1 MVFCRC
7 SARQNEHSITPIVL
21 ECMSGSPWRSSQMET
36 GADGVSNTGTSL
48 SDFRFSLFAWFPED
62 FTHFSFSVKLKST
75 RTETITS
82 TMRQTVAFGFMFTY
96 CDAPG
101 GWVAIGTFVA
111 THPSEKVPILCN
123 TRYFLKNEIRTRD
136 PKDPL
141 HLHHLIE

>member
-1 MVFCRC
+1 MVRNLHATTWCFAGAVQGKMNTASHQLFL
-7 SARQNEHSITPIVL
+7 SACLHHRGEALKWKQK
-21 ECMSGSPWRSSQMET
+21 QMESVT
-36 GADGVSNTGTSL
+36 PAHPYPTSDSHFL
-48 SDFRFSLFAWFPED
+48 HDFPRI

-96 CDAPG
+96 CDAQG

-123 TRYFLKNEIRTRD
+123 TRYIR
-136 PKDPL
+136 KSSCMS
-141 HLHHLIE
+141 E